1 MISTLLVVGSISYVL
16 VSTSGE
22 EKIELLHRLKEIALE
37 NNKLDR
43 EFSEYVNREFLKGV
57 MLKATIG
64 ENNE

>member
-1 MISTLLVVGSISYVL
+1 MINTLLVVGSISYVL